1 MQKAENVLVQQRGTR
16 DIHEGLCA
24 ELLKAGQV
32 GDCERSSTRIL
43 IRNAD
48 SQVWFLI
55 QYAQAVV

>member
-1 MQKAENVLVQQRGTR
+1 MQKAENVLVQQRGKG

-32 GDCERSSTRIL
+32 GDCQRLGTRIL

-48 SQVWFLI
+48 FQVWFLTR
-55 QYAQAVV
+55 